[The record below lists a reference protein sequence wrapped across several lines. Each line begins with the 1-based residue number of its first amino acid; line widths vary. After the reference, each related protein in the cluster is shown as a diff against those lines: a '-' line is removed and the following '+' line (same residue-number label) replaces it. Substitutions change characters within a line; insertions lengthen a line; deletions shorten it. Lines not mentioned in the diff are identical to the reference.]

1 MNKKNRFCCCSYFFK
16 KTIAHYWFVEW
27 DNNSIGIHYIRRYQW
42 PLDDFAFRSMSYA
55 FVICSKTLIKSAWMV
70 KLHNIHFA
78 WNVNRNVRTI
88 DIRTKQDDYV
98 HIIGLFLSDQ
108 TKPYSL
114 LWTKKKF
121 INFRPLGNIF
131 FSSFFSSNLNYA

>member
-1 MNKKNRFCCCSYFFK
+1 MNKKTVFVVVVIFFK
-16 KTIAHYWFVEW
+16 KTIAHYWIVEW

-78 WNVNRNVRTI
+78 WNVNRNVRSI
-88 DIRTKQDDYV
+88 DIRTNRDDYV
-98 HIIGLFLSDQ
+98 HIIGLFYQ
-108 TKPYSL
+108 IKQKPYSS

-131 FSSFFSSNLNYA
+131 FLLFSHQI